1 MKNFTPEMI
10 EKAKAAKSAEELL
23 EVAKA
28 GGIEMTADEAA
39 TYFAQ
44 LNPKFGELDDDDL
57 DNVAGGACGNKGVD
71 VMDITGAEDQFHG
84 CFKCGK
90 CGSTSWTTDISTYS
104 SCVGSAGYN
113 LNYTPR
119 YCAQCNKRAWCMSCA
134 YFEERDGKSWCN
146 NPNRP

>member
-44 LNPKFGELDDDDL
+44 LNPKSGELDDDAL
-57 DNVAGGACGNKGVD
+57 DGVAGGCGGTEDAYSNTPSRGDRVRVITGQCCPACGSKEGTFFPGDYGLGCGITCDGCKG
-71 VMDITGAEDQFHG
+71 I
-84 CFKCGK
+84 
-90 CGSTSWTTDISTYS
+90 YS
-104 SCVGSAGYN
+104 IDSYKIGVGVE
-113 LNYTPR
+113 LI
-119 YCAQCNKRAWCMSCA
+119 
-134 YFEERDGKSWCN
+134 
-146 NPNRP
+146 